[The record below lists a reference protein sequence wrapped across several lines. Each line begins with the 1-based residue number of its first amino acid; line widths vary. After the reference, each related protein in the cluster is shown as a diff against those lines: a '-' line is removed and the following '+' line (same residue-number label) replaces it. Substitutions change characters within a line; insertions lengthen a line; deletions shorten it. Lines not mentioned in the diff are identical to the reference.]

1 MFNQFR
7 PRNPGS
13 PTSPISIT
21 DSFASD
27 TSRGTKSL
35 SSAPV
40 VTPPPA
46 YVAFAAASQLAT
58 DNHIAQLTQEEA
70 EDAHH
75 PGSARSGALFT
86 EQALVLINAFLD
98 ELLYSFLCNT
108 RSMSL
113 ENLENAVEGVLKGRL
128 AQQAL
133 DAAQVELEELLS
145 EEDNTAVL
153 PSEGEEDLS
162 QSDIDLIFKRTRL
175 RIMVYMRLG
184 EMEDEDEERYVQRE
198 SENGTTSTTNKR
210 FSQSSRMVP
219 WSAAIF
225 LTSILEF
232 IAEQCIAISGETA
245 YRRTKS
251 ERIQLVGA
259 SSQAD
264 GLDDRI
270 YVDEYDVGKL
280 ALSKLLG
287 RLWRIWKKNLRS
299 RPKSRLPAVRS
310 SALPSRLG
318 AKEPPAPM
326 QSRPVYQNENGSY
339 GSEDSDILPKQGIA
353 ITSDTATHQMSGDEG
368 VHVVS
373 SGADSDSDV
382 LGRPALSKISEDDRS
397 QLAPGSGSDNPALF
411 PLTNRSS
418 LHSHPAFDA
427 ANYPPGIAAAAGL
440 SSSFKQADLPSDSPE
455 DDPYNLYAPGPV
467 NIPQRQ
473 RGDWASTVAERVIIQ
488 SPILPSENAFAA
500 QARAAEARSRSG
512 TTSSMPLDFGTTQ
525 SQSKQSTTSE
535 QQNQVRLQPR
545 NNSSLAAPPITPP
558 VDRQGSIV
566 DRQGSIV
573 DRQGSIVDRHGSI
586 ITSPT
591 IGDYSPVPVLGVAEL
606 RTAQPIQAQT
616 ITPPRSYESLQKVS
630 KQNATPPQIKKP
642 LKIPRH
648 VVPTPTSSPA
658 NRHGLVAR
666 EPTIEGQSTRDFA
679 DFIRSTAP
687 TESQTKIAPIMGNA
701 EPARMNSVTRAGQ
714 TSASATSKPLPKL
727 PQTATVTR
735 RADSPPT
742 TSLGRPRKTNL
753 QPRDAIVR
761 AHGTDDLVDFL
772 RQGPPVATLAHGDNT
787 SSSTATT
794 MGRNGSVVSQSAG
807 GSVTS
812 ASALVPRAP
821 TTYISRPPQAPP
833 KTRRHVRDPYALPSS
848 DDEDDDDDDDSLT
861 ALPGKHRRQK
871 RSTNNESMIDFLNNN
886 EPPPHSTG
894 PTQSLPSTVHAKAR
908 RPSHPLDSSTTN
920 GPTYTSSSPTL
931 PSHPTSQ
938 PQTYRTSLKPSSK
951 QRTSQTP
958 TAILSTSAFFT
969 TSSPPHPSGAAGS
982 SPLPDFMAPAP
993 SIQIDL
999 NQLSRRDPM
1008 VMKYD
1013 DFNGGAQGIGR
1024 ASGGGVGSGKR
1035 YDYGTDGDDE
1045 DEYQGAAAPAPNVS
1059 RDRGSREGIAVGGGS
1074 GSGSGGGVGSGTGA
1088 VSNARWSGSGKKGGG
1103 FWRRV

>member
-7 PRNPGS
+7 PRNAGS

-35 SSAPV
+35 YSAPV

-75 PGSARSGALFT
+75 PGSGRSGALFT

-133 DAAQVELEELLS
+133 DAAQAELEELLS

-153 PSEGEEDLS
+153 PTEGEEELS
-162 QSDIDLIFKRTRL
+162 QSDTDLIFKRTRL

-198 SENGTTSTTNKR
+198 SESGTTSTTNKR

-251 ERIQLVGA
+251 ERTQLVGA

-318 AKEPPAPM
+318 ARESTTPV
-326 QSRPVYQNENGSY
+326 QQQRPVFHDENGSY
-339 GSEDSDILPKQGIA
+339 GSEDSDVLPKQGIA
-353 ITSDTATHQMSGDEG
+353 ITSDTPTHQMSGDEVG
-368 VHVVS
+368 NAVS
-373 SGADSDSDV
+373 GDADSDSDV

-397 QLAPGSGSDNPALF
+397 QLASGSGSDNPALF

-427 ANYPPGIAAAAGL
+427 ANYPPEIAAAAGL
-440 SSSFKQADLPSDSPE
+440 SSNFKQADLPSDGPE

-467 NIPQRQ
+467 KNQQRQ
-473 RGDWASTVAERVIIQ
+473 RGDSWAQTVADRVIIQ

-512 TTSSMPLDFGTTQ
+512 TTSSIPLDFGSNP
-525 SQSKQSTTSE
+525 SQRKQSTSE
-535 QQNQVRLQPR
+535 QQDQVRLQPR
-545 NNSSLAAPPITPP
+545 NNSTLAAPPITPP
-558 VDRQGSIV
+558 VDRQGSV
-566 DRQGSIV
+566 
-573 DRQGSIVDRHGSI
+573 VDRHGSI

-591 IGDYSPVPVLGVAEL
+591 IGDYSPAPVLGVAEL

-616 ITPPRSYESLQKVS
+616 ITPPRSYESLKRVE
-630 KQNATPPQIKKP
+630 KQTATPPQIKKP

-666 EPTIEGQSTRDFA
+666 EPRVEGDSTRDFA

-687 TESQTKIAPIMGNA
+687 TESQTKIAPIMANA

-714 TSASATSKPLPKL
+714 TSTSATSKPLPKL
-727 PQTATVTR
+727 PRTARDTP
-735 RADSPPT
+735 SPPT
-742 TSLGRPRKTNL
+742 TSLGRPKKSQL
-753 QPRDAIVR
+753 QPRDAVIR
-761 AHGTDDLVDFL
+761 AHGTDDLVEFL
-772 RQGPPVATLAHGDNT
+772 RQGPPTATLAHGDNT
-787 SSSTATT
+787 SSSGTGTT
-794 MGRNGSVVSQSAG
+794 RDRDGSVVSQSAG

-821 TTYISRPPQAPP
+821 TTLLSRPPQPP
-833 KTRRHVRDPYALPSS
+833 AKTRHRIRDPYALPSS
-848 DDEDDDDDDDSLT
+848 DEDDDDDDDSLT

-871 RSTNNESMIDFLNNN
+871 RSTNNESMIDFLKNN
-886 EPPPHSTG
+886 EPPSRPTG
-894 PTQSLPSTVHAKAR
+894 PTQPLPSTVHANAR
-908 RPSHPLDSSTTN
+908 RPSHPLPSTTT

-938 PQTYRTSLKPSSK
+938 PQTYRTSMKPTSK
-951 QRTSQTP
+951 QRNSQTP

-1008 VMKYD
+1008 VMKYN
-1013 DFNGGAQGIGR
+1013 DFDGVGR
-1024 ASGGGVGSGKR
+1024 ASGGGGGGRGKR
-1035 YDYGTDGDDE
+1035 YDYGTEEDEE

-1059 RDRGSREGIAVGGGS
+1059 RDRGSREGIAMGGGS
-1074 GSGSGGGVGSGTGA
+1074 GSGSGGGGGGGGMGA